1 MSKTLAEDSYFLP
14 AWDRIEGIPDPL
26 ENRNLVG
33 HGDTLDLLAA
43 RYATGRMHHAWLLS
57 GPRGIGKA
65 TLAARFAGHV
75 FRNPDPLRAPGHY
88 VKPSPGDP
96 VEGQVARNAHPN
108 YLHMRRPW
116 NETSKRWRS
125 GLTVDEIRR
134 TVSFFGK
141 VAGEDGWRV
150 AVVDTA
156 DDLNKNAANA
166 LLKILEEP
174 PARTL
179 FLVLAHAPKMLA
191 TIRSRCQKLAI
202 RPPSPGEIVEA
213 LTALGLAEGQGNDE
227 LALAAQLSGGSVRR
241 AITLVNENGIALYR
255 RFAEIAARPNTLQWD
270 KVHELA
276 GEISAP
282 SANDRYRLLLDIAHD
297 YVARRI
303 RGEPEPAGM
312 MGAVQNLSGLAVWVE
327 VWEKTRRSAEL
338 ADEWNLDRKQVIL
351 NLFSALHEAA

>member
-1 MSKTLAEDSYFLP
+1 MSAEESDLP

-26 ENRNLVG
+26 ENRALVG
-33 HGDTLDLLAA
+33 HETVLDHLAA
-43 RYATGRMHHAWLLS
+43 RYASGRMHHAWLLS

-75 FRNPDPLRAPGHY
+75 FRHPDPLRAPAQYG
-88 VKPSPGDP
+88 KPPANDTA
-96 VEGQVARNAHPN
+96 ELQVTRNAHPN

-116 NETSKRWRS
+116 DHKDKRFKS
-125 GLTVDEIRR
+125 DLTVDEIRR
-134 TVSFFGK
+134 TVSFFGTS
-141 VAGEDGWRV
+141 AGQGGWRV

-156 DDLNKNAANA
+156 DDLNAAAANA

-174 PARTL
+174 PPRTL

-191 TIRSRCQKLAI
+191 TIRSRCQKLTV
-202 RPPSPGEIVEA
+202 RPLTEAQIVEA
-213 LTALGLAEGQGNDE
+213 LTALGLADGADEGDV
-227 LALAAQLSGGSVRR
+227 ALAANLSAGSVRR
-241 AITLVNENGIALYR
+241 AITLLMEDGTNLYR
-255 RFAEIAARPNTLQWD
+255 RFAAMAASPAPQWD

-276 GEISAP
+276 GELVGP
-282 SANDRYRLLLDIAHD
+282 SANDRYRLLLDIVHD

-303 RGEPEPAGM
+303 RGESEPAGQ
-312 MGAVQNLSGLAVWVE
+312 GLPASSPGGLAGWVE
-327 VWEKTRRSAEL
+327 VWEKTRRSAQL

>member
-1 MSKTLAEDSYFLP
+1 MSKTLPEDSYFLP

-33 HGDTLDLLAA
+33 HRETLDLLAA
-43 RYATGRMHHAWLLS
+43 RYASGRMHHAWLLS

-75 FRNPDPLRAPGHY
+75 FRYPDPLKAPHHY
-88 VKPSPGDP
+88 VKPAPDDP

-116 NETSKRWRS
+116 NEKDKRWRRD
-125 GLTVDEIRR
+125 LTVEEIRR

-141 VAGEDGWRV
+141 AAGEGGWRV

-156 DDLNKNAANA
+156 DDLNANAANA

-191 TIRSRCQKLAI
+191 TIRSRCQKLAV
-202 RPPSPGEIVEA
+202 RPPSDNEIVEA
-213 LTALGLAEGQGNDE
+213 LTALGLVDGLAADE
-227 LALAAQLSGGSVRR
+227 VSLAAQLAGGSVRR
-241 AITLVNENGIALYR
+241 AITLVNENGMALYR
-255 RFAEIAARPNTLQWD
+255 RFAQIAEQPHHLQWD

-276 GEISAP
+276 GELSAVA
-282 SANDRYRLLLDIAHD
+282 ANDRYRMLLDIAHD

-303 RGEPEPAGM
+303 RGESEPAG
-312 MGAVQNLSGLAVWVE
+312 APAPAQSLTGLAGWVE